1 MTSGNIGMDQGLVD
15 SLARS
20 NTFSPLDL
28 HFAKLMAGLSADG
41 TEELFLAAAL
51 ASHYQGEGH
60 ICFDLSSM
68 AGKRIQEEDPDS
80 PACPKLGKWLSSLKG
95 EEVVGKPGEY
105 RPLILDGSRLYLYRY
120 WDYEK
125 KLIDSLKARIT
136 NDPAEVNLG
145 LLKDGLKR
153 LFPETSPGETDWQKV
168 AAFGSA
174 LKRFCVISGGPGTGK
189 TFTVAKILALLLEQ
203 NTRPLRISLAAP
215 TGKAAARM
223 QEAIKNAR
231 EGLNWPEKV
240 KTAIPAEA
248 STIHRLLKTIPNSP
262 YFRFDAQNPLP
273 ADVVVV
279 DEASMVDL
287 ALLSKLVQAIPP
299 ASRLILLGDKDQL
312 ASVEAGAVLGDICD
326 TGKDHGFSQNFS
338 ELYRK
343 ITGETIGEVA
353 DRKSGPGMRDS
364 IIQLRKSYRFGPSS
378 GIGEVSRAVNEGE
391 STQTVQLLKSGS
403 YGDIQWRELPRPE
416 SLPAALKEKITEG
429 FAPYLKE
436 SDPSKVFDLFN
447 RVRIL
452 CAVREGP
459 YGVNTLNLLVEQ
471 ILRNEGLIKREG
483 RWYRGRPILVTK
495 NDYNLRLFNG
505 DVGITLPDS
514 EARGELRVFFPGL
527 EGIPRKFPPLRLPEH
542 ETVFAMTVHK
552 SQGSEFDQVLFLMP
566 DRSVQVLTRELV
578 YTAITRAKA
587 MVEVWG
593 KEEIFQTA
601 ISRRINRTS
610 GLRDGLWAEFT

>member
-1 MTSGNIGMDQGLVD
+1 MDQGLLD
-15 SLARS
+15 SLAKA

-28 HFAKLMAGLSADG
+28 HFAKLMAGLSGKGTDG
-41 TEELFLAAAL
+41 LFLAAAL
-51 ASHYQGEGH
+51 ASHYRGEGH

-68 AGKRIQEEDPDS
+68 AGKKIQEEDPDS
-80 PACPKLGKWLSSLKG
+80 PACPKLGKWLSSLKA

-125 KLIDSLKARIT
+125 KLIDNLKARLV
-136 NDPAEVNLG
+136 NNPAEINQG

-153 LFPETSPGETDWQKV
+153 LFPNNSPGETDWQKV
-168 AAFGSA
+168 AAFASA
-174 LKRFCVISGGPGTGK
+174 LKKFCVISGGPGTGK

-203 NTRPLRISLAAP
+203 KPQALRISLAAP
-215 TGKAAARM
+215 TGKAAARL

-231 EGLNWPEKV
+231 EGLNCPENIKD
-240 KTAIPAEA
+240 AIPTEA
-248 STIHRLLKTIPNSP
+248 STIHRLLKSIPDSP
-262 YFRFDAQNPLP
+262 YFRFDAKNPLP

-299 ASRLILLGDKDQL
+299 SSKMILLGDKDQL

-326 TGKDHGFSQNFS
+326 TGREHGFSGDFS
-338 ELYRK
+338 RLYRK
-343 ITGETIGEVA
+343 VTGEKIGEGP
-353 DRKSGPGMRDS
+353 DGLSEPGMRDS
-364 IIQLRKSYRFGPSS
+364 IVQLRKSYRFGPSS
-378 GIGEVSRAVNEGE
+378 GIGEVSRAVNEGD
-391 STQTVQLLKSGS
+391 STGAVQLLKSGS
-403 YGDIQWRELPRPE
+403 YGDIQWRELPRAE
-416 SLPAALKEKITEG
+416 ALASALKEQIIEG
-429 FAPYLKE
+429 FTPYLKE
-436 SDPSKVFDLFN
+436 NDPSKIFDLFN

-459 YGVNTLNLLVEQ
+459 YGVNTMNLLVEQ
-471 ILRNEGLIKREG
+471 ILRDGGLVRREG
-483 RWYRGRPILVTK
+483 RWYRGRPILITR

-505 DVGITLPDS
+505 DVGITLPDP
-514 EARGELRVFFPGL
+514 EARGELRVFFQGP

-552 SQGSEFDQVLFLMP
+552 SQGSEFDRVLFLMP
-566 DRSVQVLTRELV
+566 DRDVRVLTRELV

-593 KEEIFQTA
+593 KEAIFQTA
-601 ISRRINRTS
+601 VSRRISRTS
-610 GLRDGLWAEFT
+610 GLRDALWG